1 MDNVELCMCWPMR
14 PIYYSYVHVYSR
26 VREMKKVVKLL
37 EKNSQNFM
45 VSEPIGWWLATGDG

>member
-1 MDNVELCMCWPMR
+1 MR
-14 PIYYSYVHVYSR
+14 PIYYSYVHVYNR

-45 VSEPIGWWLATGDG
+45 VSEPIGWWLATAKP